1 MTQMHVDTNQYPL
14 TDEAFASMGEDRFVY
29 ARPLS
34 MQEFAHNHPDVDI
47 PGNIEKLFALY
58 AADGTMILVTV
69 GLFEAK
75 TMAQDYELD
84 LLSVH

>member
-1 MTQMHVDTNQYPL
+1 MRQDQTNTTHYPI

-34 MQEFAHNHPDVDI
+34 QEEFEAHHPDVELPKNLDA
-47 PGNIEKLFALY
+47 LVALY
-58 AADGTMILVTV
+58 AADGTMILVTD
-69 GLFEAK
+69 GFFEAK
-75 TMAQDYELD
+75 SMAQDYELD